1 MTMQSL
7 KDMGHDLRNMTTDD
21 LLARVGL
28 EARRSSG
35 SQVAF
40 ALELFG
46 LGLLVGAGIA
56 LLLTP
61 KSGRELRDDI
71 KSRLGHA
78 PAPDDDAAAAETKS
92 RRTDGVAAS

>member
-1 MTMQSL
+1 
-7 KDMGHDLRNMTTDD
+7 MGHDLRNMTKDD

-28 EARRSSG
+28 EARRSSA
-35 SQVAF
+35 SHLAF

-71 KSRLGHA
+71 KSRLGQ
-78 PAPDDDAAAAETKS
+78 APDGDAAAGTRS
-92 RRTDGVAAS
+92 RRKDGVATS